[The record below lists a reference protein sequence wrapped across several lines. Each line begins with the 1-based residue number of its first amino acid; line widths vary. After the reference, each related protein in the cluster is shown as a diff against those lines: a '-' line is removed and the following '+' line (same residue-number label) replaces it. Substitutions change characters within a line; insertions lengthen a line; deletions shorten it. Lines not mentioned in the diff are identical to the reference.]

1 METKKTTVEMTAQEA
16 EEFAVFKAAQAKER
30 AKREKQEQQETY
42 KKLVDETVANALHSI
57 EELSGK
63 MTQIKKQLFADFE
76 TVISLKNELYSGQK
90 WLREDRITNSFTNQ
104 EGTKRVTIGYHTND
118 NYLDTYTEG
127 VKMVEEYIASLA
139 TDENSMR
146 LADMVRMLLRERGKS
161 GQLKAQ
167 NVLRLQQMANESQ
180 NETFIEGIRV
190 IMDAYSPIKTKR
202 FIKVEKKGDNNE
214 WIAIPTSITEC
225 NWEV

>member
-1 METKKTTVEMTAQEA
+1 METKTTVEMSAKEA
-16 EEFAVFKAAQAKER
+16 EEFAAFKAAQAKER

-42 KKLVDETVANALHSI
+42 KKLVDDTVANTLNSM
-57 EELSGK
+57 EQLSAK
-63 MTQIKKQLFADFE
+63 MTQLKKQLFADFE
-76 TVISLKNELYSGQK
+76 TVVSLKNELFSGQK
-90 WLREDRITNSFTNQ
+90 WLREERFTNTFTNQ

-139 TDENSMR
+139 IDENSMR
-146 LADMVRMLLRERGKS
+146 LAEMVRMLLRERGKS

-167 NVLRLQQMANESQ
+167 NVLRLKQMADESKD
-180 NETFIEGIRV
+180 ETFIEGIRI
-190 IMDAYSPIKTKR
+190 IMDAYSPIKTKQ
-202 FIKVEKKGDNNE
+202 FIKVEKKDDKNA
-214 WIAIPTSITEC
+214 WVAIPTSITEC

>member
-1 METKKTTVEMTAQEA
+1 MIA
-16 EEFAVFKAAQAKER
+16 
-30 AKREKQEQQETY
+30 
-42 KKLVDETVANALHSI
+42 I
-57 EELSGK
+57 P
-63 MTQIKKQLFADFE
+63 
-76 TVISLKNELYSGQK
+76 VISLKNELYSGLK
-90 WLREDRITNSFTNQ
+90 WLREDRFTNSFTNQ

-180 NETFIEGIRV
+180 NEIFIEGIRV
-190 IMDAYSPIKTKR
+190 IMDAYCPIKTKR
-202 FIKVEKKGDNNE
+202 FIKVEKKGDDNA
-214 WIAIPTSITEC
+214 WVTIPTSITEC